1 MMANE
6 LPDVPAVPVTLE
18 RGVREVLLSMRQ
30 HIRELR
36 GIQGDPNAK
45 AITVGTAGAIGG
57 GGSVIVVPGNPGGGG
72 SDAPDLTP
80 PPMPGGTSVSAGIDF
95 LFYQTAAPVFTAG
108 HGYARTKVYGAKWPA
123 NQVDGPTFADAVLI
137 DEFVGTVGSTPTD
150 PATRWCV
157 WMKWVS
163 KDGVESTD
171 PSGGTNGQTATT
183 GQDVTQLLQALQGK
197 LRNEQLDP
205 ASNFRFKANLFTIE
219 SVTGSPSVNP
229 FTVITT
235 PTLTPAGELLP
246 VGVYMEAAYVKGLE
260 AALGRFQNAFI
271 TNAMIVSVSASRIT
285 SGVISV
291 GNYIQSST
299 YVPGVSGW
307 RIHGDGSAEFA
318 AASIRGRLGA
328 AQMNGQGLTIT
339 RPDGSVVLDASGAG
353 SAFSWLDIGG
363 RPADDSIRN
372 NLIDLSFWK
381 RLGAIPWPQNQEEN
395 TLYATSD
402 VGGVGPKGGSDIV
415 WYAREAAGNG
425 ENGGG
430 WESAPVTGVNP
441 SKTYRFV
448 VPIRKRSGAGGNAY
462 WGPLWGQVCDLN
474 TTNSNGNPYF
484 ANIGRDQ
491 LSSDRWYL
499 FVGYVFPYGST
510 GNTHDGAGIYD
521 CKTGA
526 LVAGGVNFNHNA
538 GGANGHRA
546 YQYYATPQS
555 TQLFGRPMI
564 NLVDGSEP
572 SLREYF
578 ESGAVLASAIAY
590 GTNLIANSDQSA
602 AMTMAYGNT
611 NGSSIDVGLQW
622 ASNIWATEY
631 NLQGGTTKNVTLH
644 QNNNNG
650 SGDAGVGVDVYPLGP
665 WDLAHS
671 VPVIPGQRYCFSAYL
686 QSHRCHVGVGL
697 QWFDRLGN
705 FISDLNS
712 GPNGTNWSNADTLAN
727 YTRPWAVGVAPATA
741 AYARPY
747 MRKYNTL
754 AGHDE
759 SWFWA
764 AAPQL
769 EAVGPAATGP
779 GPYSPA
785 PATSTRQLGY
795 SGDLNA
801 TYGATIGQNLGGT
814 FSQSTFDVVMN
825 GQALIRGAHIQSLTV
840 QLLSTA
846 WNGGAAGAHIE
857 LALNKQTFF
866 RGNGTKSIELVA

>member
-1 MMANE
+1 MSSKSASRGI
-6 LPDVPAVPVTLE
+6 PAVPEGLSDDLTLFLTH
-18 RGVREVLLSMRQ
+18 VRRIASDVQ
-30 HIRELR
+30 
-36 GIQGDPNAK
+36 
-45 AITVGTAGAIGG
+45 AGRTPASQAGSGSSGGSGGGSGG
-57 GGSVIVVPGNPGGGG
+57 GGGGGG
-72 SDAPDLTP
+72 DYEPDLTP
-80 PPMPGGTSVSAGIDF
+80 PPSPSGVNVVAGMDF
-95 LFYQTAAPVFTAG
+95 VGITTDPPTFSMG
-108 HGYARTKVYGAKWPA
+108 HGYLATVVYGAKYSGTGPLPSFA
-123 NQVDGPTFADAVLI
+123 NAGQVGDFIG
-137 DEFVGTVGSTPTD
+137 EVGSFPTD
-150 PATRWCV
+150 AATQWHIWV
-157 WMKWVS
+157 KW
-163 KDGVESTD
+163 KTRDGVLSVD
-171 PSGGTNGQTATT
+171 PTGGANGFQVTT
-183 GQDVTQLLQALQGK
+183 GQDVSRLLDALQGM

-205 ASNFRFKANLFTIE
+205 TSNFRFKANLFTIQ
-219 SVTGSPSVNP
+219 SASGTPAINP

-235 PTLTPAGELLP
+235 PTMTPAGEQLP
-246 VGVYMEAAYVKGLE
+246 VGVYMEATYIKNLE
-260 AALGRFQNAFI
+260 AALGRFTQAFI

-285 SGVISV
+285 SGVINV
-291 GNYIQSST
+291 GNYIQASN

-318 AASIRGRLGA
+318 AASIRGKLSA
-328 AQMNGQGLTIT
+328 ANMNGQGLTIT
-339 RPDGSVVLDASGAG
+339 RPNGSVVLDASGTG

-363 RPADDSIRN
+363 RPAEDSIRN
-372 NLIDLSFWK
+372 NLIDLAFWK

-395 TLYATSD
+395 VLYATSD

-415 WYAREAAGNG
+415 WYAREASNNG

-430 WESAPVTGVNP
+430 WESAPVTGVDP

-448 VPIRKRSGAGGNAY
+448 VPIRKRSGVGGNAY

-484 ANIGRDQ
+484 ANIGRDSLQ
-491 LSSDRWYL
+491 PDRWYL

-526 LVAGGVNFNHNA
+526 LVAGGVNFNHNV

-546 YQYYATPQS
+546 YQYYASPQS

-578 ESGAVLASAIAY
+578 ESSAVLASAIAY

-611 NGSSIDVGLQW
+611 NGSAIDVGLQW

-631 NLQGGTTKNVTLH
+631 TLQGGTTKNVTIH
-644 QNNNNG
+644 QNNDNG
-650 SGDAGVGVDVYPLGP
+650 SGDGGVGVDIYPLGP

-671 VPVIPGQRYCFSAYL
+671 VPVVPGQRYCFSAYL
-686 QSHRCHVGVGL
+686 QAHRCHVGVGIY
-697 QWFDRLGN
+697 WFDRMGN
-705 FISDLNS
+705 FIADIGTGAVAVDNPW
-712 GPNGTNWSNADTLAN
+712 GPADSLQF
-727 YTRPWAVGVAPATA
+727 YRRPSVIGVAPGNAG
-741 AYARPY
+741 YARPY
-747 MRKYNTL
+747 IRKYNTM
-754 AGHDE
+754 APYTE

-764 AAPQL
+764 AAPQM

-866 RGNGTKSIELVA
+866 RGNGTKSIELIA